1 MTQIKENQIIPTLVI
16 EQNPISAPPR
26 DLVLPT
32 TENPN
37 ALEIRPI
44 KTVGNSAAISGS
56 DNAVSEGDQSS
67 GTTIADQAINSST
80 LPAIPAIIGIK
91 SQTVNFKDDG
101 STTIDLILLVKDVP
115 GVAEIDV
122 RIAKVAGNL

>member
-1 MTQIKENQIIPTLVI
+1 MTQIKENQIIPSPVI

-26 DLVLPT
+26 DLVLST
-32 TENPN
+32 VENPN

-44 KTVGNSAAISGS
+44 KVSGS
-56 DNAVSEGDQSS
+56 SAVVGGNEAALADEGSS
-67 GTTIADQAINSST
+67 GTVINDQAINASS
-80 LPAIPAIIGIK
+80 LPAVPAIIGIK

-101 STTIDLILLVKDVP
+101 SSTIDLILLVKDVP

>member
-1 MTQIKENQIIPTLVI
+1 MTQIKENQIIPSQVV

-32 TENPN
+32 TESPN

-44 KTVGNSAAISGS
+44 KTNSSS
-56 DNAVSEGDQSS
+56 AVIGGTNNLVTEGDQSS
-67 GTTIADQAINSST
+67 GTTISDQTVNALLT
-80 LPAIPAIIGIK
+80 PAIPAIIGIK

-101 STTIDLILLVKDVP
+101 SSTIDVILLVKDIA
-115 GVAEIDV
+115 GVSEIDV